1 MTRGRL
7 VLAAVVGMLLTGVIV
22 YVATPPRTVE
32 APAASG
38 STAPPALDAAAER
51 DELAELRREVERL
64 QALLDAGE
72 ELAAA
77 EDDAEPEGGADD
89 AAPEPA
95 DDGQPGPVAPVARR
109 AEPGAVVGGCLKP
122 VSAELFNRMVVE
134 VAALRQLPPDRFE
147 EVRRAM
153 LEGSDRCT
161 CTPDPAGVTR
171 CVEWCVA
178 KGFVSGGCDREAC
191 VCRI

>member
-1 MTRGRL
+1 M
-7 VLAAVVGMLLTGVIV
+7 LAAVVGMLLTGAIV

-38 STAPPALDAAAER
+38 STAPPALDAAAQR

-64 QALLDAGE
+64 HALLDAGE

-77 EDDAEPEGGADD
+77 EGDAAPEAPEDGADD
-89 AAPEPA
+89 AAPEAAEGDQPA
-95 DDGQPGPVAPVARR
+95 PVAPVARR
-109 AEPGAVVGGCLKP
+109 AEPGVVVGGCLVP
-122 VSAELFNRMVVE
+122 VSAEYFDRLVV
-134 VAALRQLPPDRFE
+134 AAPALRQLPPDRVE
-147 EVRRAM
+147 KVRRAL
-153 LEGSDRCT
+153 LEGSDQCT
-161 CTPDPAGVTR
+161 CTPDPASVTR

-178 KGFVSGGCDREAC
+178 KGFVGGRCDREKC